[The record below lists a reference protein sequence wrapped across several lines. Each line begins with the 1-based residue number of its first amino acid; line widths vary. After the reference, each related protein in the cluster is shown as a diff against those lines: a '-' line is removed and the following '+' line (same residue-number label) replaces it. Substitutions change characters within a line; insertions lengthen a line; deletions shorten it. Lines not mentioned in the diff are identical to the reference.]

1 MLLSENEILYAIA
14 PCTLGF
20 PIKHISKKVCNH
32 GLMNLVVTLVCCHAS
47 CHAKKHNICHLF
59 MLSEWREKNKI

>member
-20 PIKHISKKVCNH
+20 PIKHKSTTVCNH

-47 CHAKKHNICHLF
+47 CHAKKTQY
-59 MLSEWREKNKI
+59 LSSVHIVRMEREK